1 MMPGGPSRRALAAA
15 LVASLL
21 TPPALAQGS
30 DPAQELA
37 ALRAVVEARE
47 VAAALAL
54 RRRWRLAVGLG
65 VAAATAFD
73 VVQDEREV
81 RFEGGFAGVLSATL
95 TRGLTDFFDVFAR
108 VELSAPLRA
117 TTIPEAVRDAV
128 ADVPC
133 AGSRRFELP
142 QGIGGLGAAEVGLRL
157 RVLDPRS
164 RFFVGLGVRV
174 AGRWTESSGPWS
186 VRCEALDGT
195 RAQIGAGTLRESPV
209 VLDLGATAETGY
221 QFGET
226 RAWEAGLRLSLGG
239 IADGDITAR
248 LAQWYIAWSPW

>member
-1 MMPGGPSRRALAAA
+1 MMPARPAGRALVAA

-21 TPPALAQGS
+21 TPPAVAQAS

-73 VVQDEREV
+73 VVQAEREV

-117 TTIPEAVRDAV
+117 TTIPDAVRNAV

-142 QGIGGLGAAEVGLRL
+142 QGLGGLGAAEVGLRL
-157 RVLDPRS
+157 RVLDPRA

-174 AGRWTESSGPWS
+174 AGRWTESSGAWT

-195 RAQIGAGTLRESPV
+195 RAPLGAGTLRESPV

-226 RAWEAGLRLSLGG
+226 RAWETGLRLSLGG